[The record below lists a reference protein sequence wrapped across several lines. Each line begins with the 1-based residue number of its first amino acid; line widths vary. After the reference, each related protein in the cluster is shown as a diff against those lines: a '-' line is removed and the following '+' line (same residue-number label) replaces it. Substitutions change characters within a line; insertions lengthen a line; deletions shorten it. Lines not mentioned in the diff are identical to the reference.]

1 MATTLSQINQ
11 QIQASMTRTSR
22 EDMTSVLYPLL
33 LNDTD
38 YFTLFR
44 FLERCNNFITSST
57 GSLHRSIYDSI
68 DGISFRIGKSEAE
81 MELYESGVLRY
92 RRVQYTGSTH
102 IYPGMIRLNKGS
114 GSIDL
119 NPTTLITKNRDLKK
133 ELEDV
138 YLLLNGSHYT
148 NDISAELFQYSTMY
162 SVLSEEEIR
171 EIVNRL
177 YNLPLLPNYELTL
190 YNNLGMMDRG
200 SLIDFDELLKGY

>member
-1 MATTLSQINQ
+1 MATTLSQINTQ
-11 QIQASMTRTSR
+11 VQASMARTSS
-22 EDMTSVLYPLL
+22 EDQTSVLYSTI
-33 LNDTD
+33 LNDNE

-44 FLERCNNFITSST
+44 FLERCNNFMTSSAGT
-57 GSLHRSIYDSI
+57 LHRTMYDNI
-68 DGISFRIGKSEAE
+68 DGICFSISKSHST
-81 MELYESGVLRY
+81 MELYESDVLRY
-92 RRVQYTGSTH
+92 RQVQYKGSTH
-102 IYPGMIRLNKGS
+102 IYPGMIRLNKDS
-114 GSIDL
+114 GNIDL
-119 NPTTLITKNRDLKK
+119 NPTTLITNNPVLKK

-138 YLLLNGSHYT
+138 YLLLNGSYYT

-200 SLIDFDELLKGY
+200 SLVDLDELLKGY

>member
-1 MATTLSQINQ
+1 MATTLSQINT
-11 QIQASMTRTSR
+11 QIQASMARTSS
-22 EDMTSVLYPLL
+22 EDQTSVLYPTL
-33 LNDTD
+33 LNDND

-44 FLERCNNFITSST
+44 FLERCNNFMTSST
-57 GSLHRSIYDSI
+57 GTLHRSMSESI
-68 DGISFRIGKSEAE
+68 DGISLRIGKSEAE
-81 MELYESGVLRY
+81 IELYESGVLRY
-92 RRVQYTGSTH
+92 RRVQYRGSTH
-102 IYPGMIRLNKGS
+102 IYPGMIRLNKDS
-114 GSIDL
+114 ANIDM
-119 NPTTLITKNRDLKK
+119 NPTTLITNNRELKK

-200 SLIDFDELLKGY
+200 SLVDFDELLKGY

>member
-1 MATTLSQINQ
+1 MATTLSQINT
-11 QIQASMTRTSR
+11 QIQASMARTSR
-22 EDMTSVLYPLL
+22 EDQTSVLYPTL

-44 FLERCNNFITSST
+44 FLERCNNFMLSGA
-57 GSLHRSIYDSI
+57 GSLHRSMSESI
-68 DGISFRIGKSEAE
+68 DGISLRIGKSDAE
-81 MELYESGVLRY
+81 MELYDSGVLRY
-92 RRVQYTGSTH
+92 RRVQYKGSTH
-102 IYPGMIRLNKGS
+102 IYPGMIRMNQGTH
-114 GSIDL
+114 SIDV
-119 NPTTLITKNRDLKK
+119 NPTTLITNNPDLKK

-162 SVLSEEEIR
+162 SVLTEEEIR

-190 YNNLGMMDRG
+190 FNNLGMMDRG
-200 SLIDFDELLKGY
+200 SLVDFDELLKGY

>member
-1 MATTLSQINQ
+1 MATTLSQINT
-11 QIQASMTRTSR
+11 QIQASMARTSR
-22 EDMTSVLYPLL
+22 EDQTSVLYPTL
-33 LNDTD
+33 LNDND

-44 FLERCNNFITSST
+44 FLERCNNFILDSA
-57 GSLHRSIYDSI
+57 GNLHRSMYDSI
-68 DGISFRIGKSEAE
+68 DGISLRIGKSEAE
-81 MELYESGVLRY
+81 IELYESGVLRY
-92 RRVQYTGSTH
+92 RRVQFRGSTH
-102 IYPGMIRLNKGS
+102 IYPGMIRLNMGS
-114 GSIDL
+114 NNIDV
-119 NPTTLITKNRDLKK
+119 NPTTLITNNPDLKK

-138 YLLLNGSHYT
+138 YLLLNGPHYT

-200 SLIDFDELLKGY
+200 SLVDFDELLKGY

>member
-1 MATTLSQINQ
+1 MATTLSQINT
-11 QIQASMTRTSR
+11 QIQASMARTSS
-22 EDMTSVLYPLL
+22 EDKTSVLYPTL
-33 LNDTD
+33 LNDND

-44 FLERCNNFITSST
+44 FLERCNNFMTSST
-57 GSLHRSIYDSI
+57 GLLHRSISESI
-68 DGISFRIGKSEAE
+68 DGTYLRIGKSDAE
-81 MELYESGVLRY
+81 IELYESGVLRY
-92 RRVQYTGSTH
+92 RQVQFRGSTH
-102 IYPGMIRLNKGS
+102 IYPGMIRLNMGS
-114 GSIDL
+114 NNIDV
-119 NPTTLITKNRDLKK
+119 NPTTLITNNPDLKK

-138 YLLLNGSHYT
+138 YLLLNGPHYT

-200 SLIDFDELLKGY
+200 SLVDFDELLKGY

>member
-1 MATTLSQINQ
+1 MATTLSQINT
-11 QIQASMTRTSR
+11 QIQASMARTSS
-22 EDMTSVLYPLL
+22 EDQTSVLYPTL
-33 LNDTD
+33 LNDND

-44 FLERCNNFITSST
+44 FLERCNNFMTSST
-57 GSLHRSIYDSI
+57 GTLHRSMSESI
-68 DGISFRIGKSEAE
+68 DGISLRIGKSEAE
-81 MELYESGVLRY
+81 IELYESGVLRY
-92 RRVQYTGSTH
+92 RRVQYRGSTH
-102 IYPGMIRLNKGS
+102 IYPGMIRLNKDS
-114 GSIDL
+114 ANIDM
-119 NPTTLITKNRDLKK
+119 NPTTLITNNRELKK

-177 YNLPLLPNYELTL
+177 YNLPLLPNHELTL

-200 SLIDFDELLKGY
+200 SLVDFDELLKGY

>member
-1 MATTLSQINQ
+1 MATLSQIQ
-11 QIQASMTRTSR
+11 RQLTASAARADSK
-22 EDMTSVLYPLL
+22 DSTSVLYPLL
-33 LNDTD
+33 LNDSD

-44 FLERCNNFITSST
+44 FLERCNNYIINSVGT
-57 GSLHRSIYDSI
+57 LHRSMYDTI
-68 DGISFRIGKSEAE
+68 DGISLRIGKSNAE

-92 RRVQYTGSTH
+92 RQVQYTGSTH
-102 IYPGMIRLNKGS
+102 IYPGMIRVNQGS
-114 GSIDL
+114 SSIDV
-119 NPTTLITKNRDLKK
+119 NPTTVITNNPDLKK

-138 YLLLNGSHYT
+138 YVLLNGANYT

-162 SVLSEEEIR
+162 SVLSEVDIR

-200 SLIDFDELLKGY
+200 NLQDLNEFLRGY